1 MAGAFRTCCVSCPNQ
16 IPDACGRSHA
26 YFIGQ
31 FDGTR
36 SRREQIHATHRSR
49 RVSCLELNTMS
60 IGWERVK
67 RKTGAR
73 TLVGGHDHRL
83 SGQR

>member
-1 MAGAFRTCCVSCPNQ
+1 MAGAFRTRCVPCPDQ

-31 FDGTR
+31 FYGTR

-60 IGWERVK
+60 IGGAC
-67 RKTGAR
+67 KT
-73 TLVGGHDHRL
+73 
-83 SGQR
+83 